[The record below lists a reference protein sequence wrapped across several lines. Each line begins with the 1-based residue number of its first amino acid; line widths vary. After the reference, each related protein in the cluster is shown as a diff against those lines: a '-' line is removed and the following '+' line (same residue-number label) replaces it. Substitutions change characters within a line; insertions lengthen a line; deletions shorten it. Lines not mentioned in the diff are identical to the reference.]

1 MTYYLFLI
9 ELFAIVLYVV
19 PKLIWNFFKY
29 RTVNGALKIRIA
41 LSLIAVFKI
50 GQLVEFLTNPI
61 LIHHLVGWWSFGS
74 TAAFISLFILSE
86 LPHETKRR
94 SPEVHRED

>member
-9 ELFAIVLYVV
+9 ELFAIVLYVI

-41 LSLIAVFKI
+41 LSLFAVFKI

-61 LIHHLVGWWSFGS
+61 LIDQLVGWWSFFS

-86 LPHETKRR
+86 LPHENKPR
-94 SPEVHRED
+94 

>member
-41 LSLIAVFKI
+41 LSAIAILKI
-50 GQLVEFLTNPI
+50 GQAVEFLTNPI
-61 LIHHLVGWWSFGS
+61 LIEQLVGWWSFGS
-74 TAAFISLFILSE
+74 TAAFISLFVLSE
-86 LPHETKRR
+86 LPHENKQRG
-94 SPEVHRED
+94 HKDI